1 MNKEEFFRACKLIAV
16 KQNGGARDPTAFA
29 LAGQPLPK
37 LGANAGAAAA
47 DAGAGAGY
55 DYSYPVE
62 VSQRGK
68 LFCRNVSNRFGH
80 FTLCLLGMYAVD
92 VDINMLLNPKTPFS
106 Y

>member
-1 MNKEEFFRACKLIAV
+1 MVRETRV
-16 KQNGGARDPTAFA
+16 SAFA

-37 LGANAGAAAA
+37 LGASGSAAAA

-55 DYSYPVE
+55 DYSYPVK
-62 VSQRGK
+62 VNQRGK

-92 VDINMLLNPKTPFS
+92 VNMLWNPKTPFS
-106 Y
+106 

>member
-1 MNKEEFFRACKLIAV
+1 MVRETRLHLRLQVNRY
-16 KQNGGARDPTAFA
+16 QNSAPMVVLLLLMPAPGR
-29 LAGQPLPK
+29 
-37 LGANAGAAAA
+37 
-47 DAGAGAGY
+47 AGY

-92 VDINMLLNPKTPFS
+92 VNMLLNPKTPFS